1 MGIQINWV
9 MVGLLR
15 RAAIEKIG
23 AAASS
28 IYYGLENKSF
38 ASLVAQGVV
47 FINMAKKMGRAK
59 GACSLLWAARGGM
72 LESE

>member
-1 MGIQINWV
+1 

-47 FINMAKKMGRAK
+47 FINMAKKWGVLKGRAACYGKK
-59 GACSLLWAARGGM
+59 GQIRGRVKI
-72 LESE
+72 LCTFS